1 MTAADIPH
9 RFLSPPFW
17 WRTLPA
23 LLGGLMLAGVGLMP
37 VSTQAADTSACMGI
51 RPALYAGSAPT
62 FVRPGQEV
70 VIHGI
75 GLRNYQDPVVVVR
88 DGRGLKQDL
97 RIAARVESDS
107 TLVFTYPADLAPNA
121 PVALQVHVEDNT
133 IKSSPAVCAALREE
147 RGRQILDRLYSVATD
162 AGCHDDPVVCPAADD
177 RLRSVTGITL
187 NLVPSATSA
196 GRVASL
202 EIDSPP
208 GMSSPFCSG
217 QPVVS
222 DVAAFFDAGPD
233 GATSGF
239 SKVAMHQPSSA
250 GWGQPLANEPGD
262 GTASPAGAKLVVVA
276 RFQSCAQDAPQFVAA
291 HFMVYGS
298 AEGSMIEPVKLM
310 AGDGSE
316 VTGSASA
323 PRQGVVLS
331 GEIQNQKIR
340 LASADSVEGSVAGLV
355 TQGADSTT
363 RGALLRFNFR
373 VPVESR

>member
-62 FVRPGQEV
+62 FVRPGQDV
-70 VIHGI
+70 VVHGI
-75 GLRNYQDPVVVVR
+75 GLRNYRDPVVVVR

-162 AGCHDDPVVCPAADD
+162 AGCHDDP
-177 RLRSVTGITL
+177 
-187 NLVPSATSA
+187 
-196 GRVASL
+196 
-202 EIDSPP
+202 
-208 GMSSPFCSG
+208 
-217 QPVVS
+217 
-222 DVAAFFDAGPD
+222 
-233 GATSGF
+233 
-239 SKVAMHQPSSA
+239 
-250 GWGQPLANEPGD
+250 
-262 GTASPAGAKLVVVA
+262 
-276 RFQSCAQDAPQFVAA
+276 AP
-291 HFMVYGS
+291 
-298 AEGSMIEPVKLM
+298 
-310 AGDGSE
+310 
-316 VTGSASA
+316 
-323 PRQGVVLS
+323 
-331 GEIQNQKIR
+331 
-340 LASADSVEGSVAGLV
+340 
-355 TQGADSTT
+355 
-363 RGALLRFNFR
+363 
-373 VPVESR
+373 